1 MLNPD
6 GVDYQINGVKEDNIL
21 YERVMKMNAGSEDF
35 SKWKANSRGVD
46 LTRNYNCGFTEYKK
60 RELEEGISTGAPG
73 GFSGNMPESEPEV
86 ASLCNYLRFNDNIK
100 GVITLDTQGNEI
112 YCPIATNDERT
123 DRIGITLS
131 RMIGYR
137 QTKENGNGLADW
149 CASVL
154 KRQSFTLKCGVG
166 EAPLPLSDNFKIYAD
181 IRELL
186 FTFPTMIS

>member
-1 MLNPD
+1 
-6 GVDYQINGVKEDNIL
+6 
-21 YERVMKMNAGSEDF
+21 
-35 SKWKANSRGVD
+35 
-46 LTRNYNCGFTEYKK
+46 
-60 RELEEGISTGAPG
+60 
-73 GFSGNMPESEPEV
+73 
-86 ASLCNYLRFNDNIK
+86 
-100 GVITLDTQGNEI
+100 VITLDTQGNEI